1 MCMVA
6 TAMVTTTPHFVLA
19 LAKSSDSNNNNTKDW
34 NFYLAN
40 SHNLTALNDTGTL
53 KVAANPY
60 CLSVVGNVALLLAAG
75 VVVFVV
81 VFVDV
86 GGIPHIFNSVEL
98 TKLSFG
104 LLGLHIAA
112 FCYGVNDDGDDDCS
126 VLLLDYYKQYQ
137 SFQIPLLM

>member
-1 MCMVA
+1 MI
-6 TAMVTTTPHFVLA
+6 PEL
-19 LAKSSDSNNNNTKDW
+19 W
-34 NFYLAN
+34 RI
-40 SHNLTALNDTGTL
+40 
-53 KVAANPY
+53 AANLD
-60 CLSVVGNVALLLAAG
+60 CLSAVGNVALLLAAG
-75 VVVFVV
+75 VV

-86 GGIPHIFNSVEL
+86 GGIPHIFNSVKL

-104 LLGLHIAA
+104 LSGLHIAA